1 MAGNAN
7 SAGKRRRPIRRP
19 LRTPRD
25 RMRAIWP
32 LLRPSN
38 VSLSRRV
45 RQRARDFR
53 VSQRTI
59 YRWLGAYRRGGR
71 NALRDGV
78 RADAGIPRAVS
89 RQRRRRS
96 PSPGRRAA

>member
-38 VSLSRRV
+38 VSLSRRQLQALPPV
-45 RQRARDFR
+45 ATFALYPFR
-53 VSQRTI
+53 PDHD
-59 YRWLGAYRRGGR
+59 LP
-71 NALRDGV
+71 
-78 RADAGIPRAVS
+78 AGN
-89 RQRRRRS
+89 
-96 PSPGRRAA
+96 GT